1 MSWRRRYE
9 EKEMQVRRSS
19 MRRWFILVLTAFLLV
34 GCGICGRVKY
44 VPVETKRDSV
54 YVETVIERKDTVKV
68 DIPGE
73 TVYMEL
79 QDTSSYLETSVAESW
94 ARIDGGRLIHKLSNK
109 KVSLEK
115 EVVYL
120 DKVVEKKVE
129 VEKEVPVPVEVQ
141 VKYIPKYYK
150 WIHILFWLFVIF
162 IVFRVYFRFKS

>member
-1 MSWRRRYE
+1 
-9 EKEMQVRRSS
+9 

-34 GCGICGRVKY
+34 GCGICGKVKY

-68 DIPGE
+68 EVPGE
-73 TVYMEL
+73 TVYVEL
-79 QDTSSYLETSVAESW
+79 QDTSSYLETVVAESW

-115 EVVYL
+115 EIVYL
-120 DKVVEKKVE
+120 DKIVEKKVE
-129 VEKEVPVPVEVQ
+129 VEKEVPVEVEVP

-150 WIHILFWLFVIF
+150 WINGLFWGLISLFVIF
-162 IVFRVYFRFKS
+162 IVFKVYFRFKS